1 MQPFSGTCP
10 SSQRLNLKAQRFGK
24 FISEGAESKIP
35 VFPPPCHMSYTLHP
49 ALAATCNSTRLGHL
63 LLGLVLVQADGGP
76 EHNFLYICTNVM
88 SFELFDGR
96 NNYFECIAD
105 ER

>member
-1 MQPFSGTCP
+1 MQQVGGNYFGPIYLCMVPAVFDICRLFFVP
-10 SSQRLNLKAQRFGK
+10 SD
-24 FISEGAESKIP
+24 
-35 VFPPPCHMSYTLHP
+35 
-49 ALAATCNSTRLGHL
+49 TRLGHL
-63 LLGLVLVQADGGP
+63 LLRLVLVQADGEP

-88 SFELFDGR
+88 SFELFNGR

>member
-1 MQPFSGTCP
+1 MKPTSHTGELEDKCSLGPNFQVFVSC
-10 SSQRLNLKAQRFGK
+10 
-24 FISEGAESKIP
+24 IES
-35 VFPPPCHMSYTLHP
+35 C
-49 ALAATCNSTRLGHL
+49 TRLGHL
-63 LLGLVLVQADGGP
+63 LLGLVLVQADGEP